1 MLWYNR
7 NMAKTSKAQIR
18 SVQKYDRENTISFHW
33 KLNRK
38 TDADIVQRLDEVQ
51 NKSAYLKK
59 LVRADI
65 KEKDKE

>member
-18 SVQKYDRENTISFHW
+18 SVQKYDKENTVSFHW
-33 KLNRK
+33 KLNKR
-38 TDADIVQRLDEVQ
+38 TDEDVIRRLDEVQ

-65 KEKDKE
+65 KENDKE

>member
-1 MLWYNR
+1 MLYNR

-18 SVQKYDRENTISFHW
+18 SVQKYDKENTISFHW
-33 KLNRK
+33 KLNKK
-38 TDADIVQRLDEVQ
+38 TDEDVIRRLDEVQ

-65 KEKDKE
+65 KKNDEE